1 MFWKS
6 QPTKFIRLT
15 DNEELKIV
23 LSSVLIYL
31 LSHKHCEAT
40 IEGQNGRVIKNF
52 FSIFSKLDEVNVQSF
67 VCKSFV
73 SGTVYW
79 FFWNLLKSFRAIN
92 LKNWETLTLLQ
103 KPLSCWNCGKLLAK
117 FWWKSYYLFFCQTSN
132 FVIAQNWGK
141 QRWLLLLFL
150 QVNLLIYLYFFH
162 KVNRPSLLKSTIYL
176 KSTLYIG
183 QDCH

>member
-31 LSHKHCEAT
+31 LSHKHCEET

-52 FSIFSKLDEVNVQSF
+52 FSIFSKLDEVNVQSS

-132 FVIAQNWGK
+132 ICHCPKLGQTEMTAFT
-141 QRWLLLLFL
+141 FSSSEF
-150 QVNLLIYLYFFH
+150 VNLSLFFP
-162 KVNRPSLLKSTIYL
+162 RS
-176 KSTLYIG
+176 
-183 QDCH
+183 Q

>member
-6 QPTKFIRLT
+6 HPTKFIRLT

-52 FSIFSKLDEVNVQSF
+52 FSIFNKLNEVNVQSS

-79 FFWNLLKSFRAIN
+79 FFWNLLKVFQGNKFKKLRNSDFITKTPIL
-92 LKNWETLTLLQ
+92 LKLWQVIGEILMKILL
-103 KPLSCWNCGKLLAK
+103 PIFLSNIKHLSLPKIGANRDDC
-117 FWWKSYYLFFCQTSN
+117 F
-132 FVIAQNWGK
+132 
-141 QRWLLLLFL
+141 
-150 QVNLLIYLYFFH
+150 YFFF
-162 KVNRPSLLKSTIYL
+162 KWI
-176 KSTLYIG
+176 
-183 QDCH
+183 C